1 MSMSTPTPPLEN
13 THQPKGPN
21 FLVVVILFGV
31 AILVVFFFA
40 YFVLKGGGRHLVP
53 GKHNPHP
60 TSQLVVPVSGGGA
73 LLAASRSESPFTFT
87 QQKIRFR
94 V

>member
-1 MSMSTPTPPLEN
+1 MSTPTSAPEKSD
-13 THQPKGPN
+13 QPKGPN

-53 GKHNPHP
+53 GRHNPHP
-60 TSQLVVPVSGGGA
+60 TSQLVVPAAGGGA
-73 LLAASRSESPFTFT
+73 LLAGSGTESPFIFP
-87 QQKIRFR
+87 QQKITHG